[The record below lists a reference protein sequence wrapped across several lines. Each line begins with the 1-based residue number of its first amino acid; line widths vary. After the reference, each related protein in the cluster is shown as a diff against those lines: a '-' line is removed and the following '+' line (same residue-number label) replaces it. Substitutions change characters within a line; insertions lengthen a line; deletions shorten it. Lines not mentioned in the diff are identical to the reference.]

1 MKLSSWKLSPPQHET
16 VDKGHGRLET
26 RKIWTSCELAE
37 YLDFPYQRQV
47 VRIERSSENLKSGK
61 IRHEVVFGITSLAP
75 ELASPQRLLELNR
88 GHWSIENSLHYV
100 RDVTFAEDLSQIR
113 TKTAPHVM
121 ASLRNLAISLL
132 RINQHTNIAQA
143 LRHYAA
149 NPDLSLAL
157 IGL

>member
-1 MKLSSWKLSPPQHET
+1 VE
-16 VDKGHGRLET
+16 KGHGRLEI
-26 RKIWTSCELAE
+26 RRIWTSCDLDG
-37 YLDFPYQRQV
+37 YLDFPHQRQV
-47 VRIERSSENLKSGK
+47 FRIERLSEELKSGK
-61 IRHEVVFGITSLAP
+61 VRHEVVFGITSLAP

-88 GHWSIENSLHYV
+88 GHWAIENGLHYV

-113 TKTAPHVM
+113 TKTAPQVM

-132 RINQHTNIAQA
+132 RINQHTNIAKA

-149 NPDLSLAL
+149 NPELTLAL

>member
-1 MKLSSWKLSPPQHET
+1 M
-16 VDKGHGRLET
+16 
-26 RKIWTSCELAE
+26 
-37 YLDFPYQRQV
+37 
-47 VRIERSSENLKSGK
+47 RIERSSENLTSGK

-121 ASLRNLAISLL
+121 ASLRNLVISIL
-132 RINQHTNIAQA
+132 RINNHANIAQA